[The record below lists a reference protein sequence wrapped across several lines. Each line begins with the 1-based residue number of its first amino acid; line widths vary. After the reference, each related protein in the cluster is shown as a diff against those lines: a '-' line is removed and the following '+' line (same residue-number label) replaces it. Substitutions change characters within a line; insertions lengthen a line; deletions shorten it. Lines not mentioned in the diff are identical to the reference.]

1 MVPRGYK
8 CHATSPLYQNWSFI
22 KITTTLHYG
31 RLFSMINFFSVIDLT
46 DSNFFWEKNLAVF
59 CNKSRTW
66 TRRETYSSRMFHF
79 YQSFDESQSVL
90 LVKVISLNSMKKNFV
105 GNTFHPESTETATEK
120 LWHLSPPSP
129 QPSQDQ
135 IKRGDKAR
143 WQRSCIYAVFH
154 TFLGWRT
161 NQNNTQI
168 YTSQDFHCYA
178 VLYQF

>member
-1 MVPRGYK
+1 MPCHLSSSSELELYK
-8 CHATSPLYQNWSFI
+8 NHNYIAL
-22 KITTTLHYG
+22 
-31 RLFSMINFFSVIDLT
+31 RAALFDDKFFSVIDLI
-46 DSNFFWEKNLAVF
+46 DSNLFWEKNLAVF

-66 TRRETYSSRMFHF
+66 TRRETYSSKMFHF

-90 LVKVISLNSMKKNFV
+90 LVKVISLNSIKKNFV

-120 LWHLSPPSP
+120 LWHLPPPSP

-154 TFLGWRT
+154 TFFRME
-161 NQNNTQI
+161 
-168 YTSQDFHCYA
+168 DKPK
-178 VLYQF
+178 